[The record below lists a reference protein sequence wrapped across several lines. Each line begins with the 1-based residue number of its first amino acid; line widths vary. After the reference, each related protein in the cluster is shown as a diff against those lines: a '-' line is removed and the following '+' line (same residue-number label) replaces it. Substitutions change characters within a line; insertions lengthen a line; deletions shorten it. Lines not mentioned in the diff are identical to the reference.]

1 MEMMTVVWFVL
12 GVVAGVGVGW
22 LIGKVHA
29 AGAVAGNTERIA
41 AKEVEVT
48 GLRNALQLREQELGT
63 ERGVSSDARQEV
75 AGLRAQLAAEQRSTV
90 EKIEALQNVEQSLK
104 ESFGA
109 LAVAALDANSRRLM
123 QLNEEQMAKQQTEAK
138 KELEAKGTAIET
150 MLQPM
155 QESLKELSTYSQSL
169 EVKREGAY
177 EAVQEAIK
185 NIQQSHTDLRRE
197 TTQLVQA
204 LRAPKA
210 RGNWGELQLKKC
222 VEFAGMVQYASFDV
236 EKFVRGEDANYRPD
250 LVVKMPNG
258 RTIIVDAKTPLD
270 SFLDASTAEDEILR
284 TAKLVAHAARVKSHL
299 TELSSKGYWR
309 QFVDSPDFIVCF
321 LPSEVLF
328 SAALEQDPGLIEY
341 SASAGVL
348 LATPTTLI
356 ALLKAVAFGWQQ
368 AEIAKN
374 AVTIRDTALSVYSK
388 LAGLHGAFHDLGK
401 RLKSAGDSYDDML
414 TKVEGRGGIF
424 SVSRKLRELG
434 IGEKE
439 LADVKPIGLTL
450 KPMEAE
456 EWQPTLSLAAEA
468 EEKTQ

>member
-1 MEMMTVVWFVL
+1 MELTTVVL
-12 GVVAGVGVGW
+12 LLAGCMGGAGVGWW
-22 LIGKVHA
+22 LAKNGA
-29 AGAVAGNTERIA
+29 AGERAVVAERLAARDGEIA
-41 AKEVEVT
+41 RLT
-48 GLRNALQLREQELGT
+48 GVLSVREGELVQ
-63 ERGVSSDARQEV
+63 ERGASSTARQDV
-75 AGLRAQLAAEQRSTV
+75 ARLEAQLKAEQKATADRVAALVDV
-90 EKIEALQNVEQSLK
+90 EKSLKTSFEALAAS
-104 ESFGA
+104 
-109 LAVAALDANSRRLM
+109 ALDANSTRLM
-123 QLNEEQMAKQQTEAK
+123 HLNRQQMEKQQSDAT
-138 KELEAKGTAIET
+138 KELAAKETAIET
-150 MLQPM
+150 LLKPM
-155 QESLKELSTYSQSL
+155 QESLGRLSVHSQEL

-177 EAVQEAIK
+177 QAVLAEIK
-185 NIQQSHTDLRRE
+185 NIQQSHVDLRKE

-236 EKFVRGEDANYRPD
+236 EKFVRGEEANYRPD

-270 SFLDASTAEDEILR
+270 AFLDASGEEDEIVR
-284 TAKLVAHAARVKSHL
+284 KIKLVAHAARVRTHL
-299 TELSSKGYWR
+299 DELSSKAYWK

-341 SASAGVL
+341 SAGAGVL

-374 AVTIRDTALSVYSK
+374 AVTIRDTALSLYAK
-388 LAGLHGAFHDLGK
+388 LAGLHMAFSDLGK
-401 RLKSAGDSYDDML
+401 RLKTAGDCYDDML

-424 SVSRKLRELG
+424 SVSRKLQELG
-434 IGEKE
+434 IGEKD
-439 LADVKPIGLTL
+439 LGDMKPIGLTL

-456 EWQPTLSLAAEA
+456 DWQPGLALAAGA
-468 EEKTQ
+468 EQDK